1 MTDRKLTVTT
11 GAATS
16 LLLVAVLVVSVF
28 GSVGTTG
35 ASESSIDATAIQE
48 SDDVEAADEV
58 YVKDNGDAVLVYQ
71 GEDGEDYDNME
82 SMDLGV
88 SASEGLVH
96 VLVEGTPEEMES
108 NASGGMT
115 LLLEQDK
122 FSGEGNLQMD
132 RPEDLEELSLDV
144 SAERTSEVNQFD
156 ATLDATMSGASET
169 SGGVESAQTSGDMQL
184 TADTFS
190 TNGEFEANYGS
201 PQIGQFSYDVG
212 IQSTDTG
219 YVVDVTQDDRV
230 SERQKDQ
237 WETEDAARQT
247 LERQYAGLAGQFG
260 GSSSVTVHSHSF
272 EQTAGGTYNLQISYT
287 IEYKNVKDG
296 VATMLEQ
303 QLANDEQLELTEQ
316 EASQTAQ
323 AVVDLEIRTLDV
335 SVEQTERTTTGS
347 WTVEI
352 GNYDQLVRSG
362 LTIAENQA
370 EDDNVTEQID
380 RARTMLDAQQASGL
394 KQTVE
399 WSASMSQDGDQATV
413 SAELHSSSSN
423 WNAYI
428 SELEDRGIS
437 AAEND
442 ISMELSAQTEGEE
455 LTADM
460 SMSVKQEEL
469 VDSMVNSMIQSA
481 SQDPSTDEETQQVLS
496 KLEQSEFQV
505 GKLDVSFDDEAV
517 TVEAGAK
524 FDNISA
530 LSSEM
535 NEAYG
540 GHQITQVVGQYDNES
555 DTDEM
560 HVHVNNLV
568 SEDADES
575 DVRAL
580 AVADED
586 TEIHTDDWDR
596 EFPDMDTQGAK
607 QFLGIDGEDN
617 QDGEDDEDSSLP
629 GFGPAVAVIA
639 LVGAALIARRQR

>member
-399 WSASMSQDGDQATV
+399 WSASMSQDGNQATV

>member
-323 AVVDLEIRTLDV
+323 AVVDLEIRTLDI

>member
-144 SAERTSEVNQFD
+144 SAERPREVNQFA

-399 WSASMSQDGDQATV
+399 WSASMSQDGNQATV

>member
-1 MTDRKLTVTT
+1 
-11 GAATS
+11 
-16 LLLVAVLVVSVF
+16 
-28 GSVGTTG
+28 
-35 ASESSIDATAIQE
+35 
-48 SDDVEAADEV
+48 
-58 YVKDNGDAVLVYQ
+58 
-71 GEDGEDYDNME
+71 
-82 SMDLGV
+82 
-88 SASEGLVH
+88 
-96 VLVEGTPEEMES
+96 
-108 NASGGMT
+108 
-115 LLLEQDK
+115 
-122 FSGEGNLQMD
+122 
-132 RPEDLEELSLDV
+132 
-144 SAERTSEVNQFD
+144 
-156 ATLDATMSGASET
+156 
-169 SGGVESAQTSGDMQL
+169 
-184 TADTFS
+184 
-190 TNGEFEANYGS
+190 
-201 PQIGQFSYDVG
+201 
-212 IQSTDTG
+212 
-219 YVVDVTQDDRV
+219 
-230 SERQKDQ
+230 
-237 WETEDAARQT
+237 
-247 LERQYAGLAGQFG
+247 
-260 GSSSVTVHSHSF
+260 
-272 EQTAGGTYNLQISYT
+272 
-287 IEYKNVKDG
+287 
-296 VATMLEQ
+296 
-303 QLANDEQLELTEQ
+303 
-316 EASQTAQ
+316 
-323 AVVDLEIRTLDV
+323 
-335 SVEQTERTTTGS
+335 
-347 WTVEI
+347 
-352 GNYDQLVRSG
+352 
-362 LTIAENQA
+362 
-370 EDDNVTEQID
+370 
-380 RARTMLDAQQASGL
+380 
-394 KQTVE
+394 
-399 WSASMSQDGDQATV
+399 MSQDGDQATV